1 MLSGDEEKSRDSW
14 KKAELA
20 TMANMKQDLSTHRH
34 GVAFADWS
42 AHEVKQN
49 RTRERTQELTD
60 LEVLQHALCQQN
72 DEAWSQLCARF
83 QSMVLSWAQNHP
95 QRDLASR
102 YHAPDFSVALA
113 FERFRQATTRHP
125 SLVFSELA
133 TVLSY
138 LKASL
143 NGAILDTLRYYT
155 RPEEPLPEAGQLH
168 PAQRATEDL
177 TSDGDLW
184 KAMKQLLSSSREQR
198 VAYLLFHCGLKPR
211 EIVQYCPEEF
221 PQIEEVYRFRR
232 TIVDRLLHHADLL
245 SFRIGEEE

>member
-1 MLSGDEEKSRDSW
+1 MP
-14 KKAELA
+14 
-20 TMANMKQDLSTHRH
+20 NMKQDLSTHMH
-34 GVAFADWS
+34 GVSFADWG
-42 AHEVKQN
+42 AYEVKQN

-60 LEVLQHALCQQN
+60 LEVFQHAFSQEN
-72 DEAWSQLCARF
+72 DEAWSQLFARF
-83 QSMVLSWAQNHP
+83 QSLVLSWAQNHP

-102 YHAPDFSVALA
+102 YHAPDFYVALA

-155 RPEEPLPEAGQLH
+155 RPEVPLPEAGQLH
-168 PAQRATEDL
+168 PAQRASEDL

-184 KAMKQLLSSSREQR
+184 EAMKQLLSSSREQR

-221 PQIEEVYRFRR
+221 PQIEEVYRLRR
-232 TIVDRLLHHADLL
+232 TLVDCLLRHADLL
-245 SFRIGEEE
+245 SFRVGEEE